1 MENVPCTMKAW
12 IYGQH
17 GKPEDVLKLKSD
29 VVVPDLME
37 DQVLVK
43 VMASGLNPV
52 DNKRMIGIFV
62 QAECPFPTVPGYNVA
77 GVVMKVRS
85 QVKNLKVGDEVYG
98 NIYEKALDH
107 PKQYGTL
114 AEYTAVEERLLA
126 PKPKNL
132 SFAEAASLSVA
143 IRTAYEGLQRCEFT
157 AGQSILVLGGAGGV
171 GSMVI
176 QLAKHVFGA
185 SRVVATA
192 STGKLELLRNL
203 GADLAVDYTKEN
215 FEDLPEKFDVVYDCV
230 DKILGQC
237 EKAVKA
243 MKEGGKVV
251 IVIAAVTVP
260 AFVFIVTSNGPDLE
274 KLNPYLESGK
284 VKLLLIPKASI
295 LSLKHLKD
303 LHMLTLAELPEKLSY
318 IQSNKIINL
327 NAISIYM
334 YTDKNII
341 ERFTTVTKEL
351 PYVTNWFHIIIS

>member
-12 IYGQH
+12 IYGH

-29 VVVPDLME
+29 VVVPELKE

-52 DNKRMIGIFV
+52 DNKRMLGIFV
-62 QAECPFPTVPGYNVA
+62 QAECPFPLIPGYDVA
-77 GVVMKVRS
+77 GVVVKVGS

-98 NIYEKALDH
+98 NIHEKALDH

-114 AEYTAVEERLLA
+114 AEYTAVEELPNPRVSALLRLLHCRSPSEQLTKA
-126 PKPKNL
+126 FNDASSPPVNPFL
-132 SFAEAASLSVA
+132 CWEARVELAAWSF
-143 IRTAYEGLQRCEFT
+143 RY
-157 AGQSILVLGGAGGV
+157 
-171 GSMVI
+171 
-176 QLAKHVFGA
+176 LAKHVFGA

-230 DKILGQC
+230 GQC
-237 EKAVKA
+237 ERAVKA

-251 IVIAAVTVP
+251 IVIGAVTVP
-260 AFVFIVTSNGPDLE
+260 AFVFIVTSNGADLE

-284 VKLLLIPKASI
+284 VKAVIDPNGIYPFSQ
-295 LSLKHLKD
+295 
-303 LHMLTLAELPEKLSY
+303 TLEGLAYVDTGRVAGKVVIYP
-318 IQSNKIINL
+318 IQQDN
-327 NAISIYM
+327 
-334 YTDKNII
+334 
-341 ERFTTVTKEL
+341 
-351 PYVTNWFHIIIS
+351 

>member
-1 MENVPCTMKAW
+1 MENVPCAMKAW

-29 VVVPDLME
+29 VVVPELKE
-37 DQVLVK
+37 DHVLVK
-43 VMASGLNPV
+43 VMASGLNPA
-52 DNKRMIGIFV
+52 DNKRMLGIFV
-62 QAECPFPTVPGYNVA
+62 QAECPFPTVPGYDVA
-77 GVVMKVRS
+77 GVVVKVGS

-98 NIYEKALDH
+98 NIHEKALDH

-132 SFAEAASLSVA
+132 SFAEAASLPVA
-143 IRTAYEGLQRCEFT
+143 IGTAYEGLQRCEFT

-176 QLAKHVFGA
+176 QVRLCHHYQMIVLPLWYAKFVLLDQLAKHVFGA

-230 DKILGQC
+230 GQC
-237 EKAVKA
+237 ERAVKA

-251 IVIAAVTVP
+251 TVSGAVTVP
-260 AFVFIVTSNGPDLE
+260 AFKFIVTSNGADLE

-284 VKLLLIPKASI
+284 VKAIIDPKGIYPFSQ
-295 LSLKHLKD
+295 
-303 LHMLTLAELPEKLSY
+303 TLEGLAYVDTGRVAGKVVIHP
-318 IQSNKIINL
+318 IQQDN
-327 NAISIYM
+327 
-334 YTDKNII
+334 
-341 ERFTTVTKEL
+341 
-351 PYVTNWFHIIIS
+351 

>member
-29 VVVPDLME
+29 VVVPELKE

-52 DNKRMIGIFV
+52 DNKRMLGIFV
-62 QAECPFPTVPGYNVA
+62 QAECPFPTVPGYDVA
-77 GVVMKVRS
+77 GVVVKVGS

-98 NIYEKALDH
+98 NIHEKALDH

-132 SFAEAASLSVA
+132 SFTEAASLPVA
-143 IRTAYEGLQRCEFT
+143 IGTAYEGLQRCEFT

-230 DKILGQC
+230 GQC
-237 EKAVKA
+237 ERAVKA

-251 IVIAAVTVP
+251 IVIGAVTVP
-260 AFVFIVTSNGPDLE
+260 AFVFIVTSNGADLE

-284 VKLLLIPKASI
+284 VKAVIDPNGIYPFS
-295 LSLKHLKD
+295 
-303 LHMLTLAELPEKLSY
+303 LTLEGLAYVDTGRVAGKVVIYP
-318 IQSNKIINL
+318 IQQDN
-327 NAISIYM
+327 
-334 YTDKNII
+334 
-341 ERFTTVTKEL
+341 
-351 PYVTNWFHIIIS
+351 

>member
-29 VVVPDLME
+29 VVVPELKE

-62 QAECPFPTVPGYNVA
+62 HAECPFPTVPGYDVA
-77 GVVMKVRS
+77 GVVVKVGS

-98 NIYEKALDH
+98 NIHEKALDH

-114 AEYTAVEERLLA
+114 AEYTAVEELLLA

-132 SFAEAASLSVA
+132 SFAEAASLPVA
-143 IRTAYEGLQRCEFT
+143 IGTAYEGLQRCEFT

-203 GADLAVDYTKEN
+203 GADLVVDYTKEN

-230 DKILGQC
+230 EQC
-237 EKAVKA
+237 ERAVKA

-251 IVIAAVTVP
+251 TVSGAVTVP
-260 AFVFIVTSNGPDLE
+260 AFKFIVTSNGADFE
-274 KLNPYLESGK
+274 KLNPYLESGQVKAIIDPKGIYPFSQTLEGLAYVDTGRVAGK
-284 VKLLLIPKASI
+284 VVIHP
-295 LSLKHLKD
+295 
-303 LHMLTLAELPEKLSY
+303 
-318 IQSNKIINL
+318 IQQDN
-327 NAISIYM
+327 
-334 YTDKNII
+334 
-341 ERFTTVTKEL
+341 
-351 PYVTNWFHIIIS
+351 

>member
-1 MENVPCTMKAW
+1 METVPCTMKAW
-12 IYGQH
+12 IYEQH

-29 VVVPDLME
+29 VVVPELKE

-52 DNKRMIGIFV
+52 DNKRMLGIFV
-62 QAECPFPTVPGYNVA
+62 QAECPFPTVPGYDVA
-77 GVVMKVRS
+77 GVVVKVGS

-98 NIYEKALDH
+98 NIHEKALDH

-132 SFAEAASLSVA
+132 SFAEAALLPVA
-143 IRTAYEGLQRCEFT
+143 IGTAYEGLQRCEFT

-171 GSMVI
+171 GSMAI

-230 DKILGQC
+230 GQC
-237 EKAVKA
+237 ERAVKA

-251 IVIAAVTVP
+251 IVIGAVTVP
-260 AFVFIVTSNGPDLE
+260 AFVFIVTSNGADLE

-284 VKLLLIPKASI
+284 VKAVIDPNGIYPFSQ
-295 LSLKHLKD
+295 
-303 LHMLTLAELPEKLSY
+303 TLEGLAYVDTGRVAGKVVIYP
-318 IQSNKIINL
+318 IQQDN
-327 NAISIYM
+327 
-334 YTDKNII
+334 
-341 ERFTTVTKEL
+341 
-351 PYVTNWFHIIIS
+351 

>member
-1 MENVPCTMKAW
+1 MENVPYTMKAW

-29 VVVPDLME
+29 VVVPELKE

-52 DNKRMIGIFV
+52 DNKRMLGIFV
-62 QAECPFPTVPGYNVA
+62 QAECPFPTVPGYDVA
-77 GVVMKVRS
+77 GVVVKVGS

-98 NIYEKALDH
+98 NIHEKALDH

-132 SFAEAASLSVA
+132 SFAEAASLP
-143 IRTAYEGLQRCEFT
+143 FT
-157 AGQSILVLGGAGGV
+157 AGQSILVLGGADGV

-215 FEDLPEKFDVVYDCV
+215 FEDLPEKFDVVYDSV
-230 DKILGQC
+230 EQC
-237 EKAVKA
+237 ERAVKA
-243 MKEGGKVV
+243 MKEGGEVV
-251 IVIAAVTVP
+251 IVIGAVTVP
-260 AFVFIVTSNGPDLE
+260 AFVFIVTSNGADLE

-284 VKLLLIPKASI
+284 VKAVIDPNGIYPFSQ
-295 LSLKHLKD
+295 
-303 LHMLTLAELPEKLSY
+303 TLEGLAYVDTGRVAGKVVIYP
-318 IQSNKIINL
+318 IQQDN
-327 NAISIYM
+327 
-334 YTDKNII
+334 
-341 ERFTTVTKEL
+341 
-351 PYVTNWFHIIIS
+351 

>member
-29 VVVPDLME
+29 VVVPELKE

-62 QAECPFPTVPGYNVA
+62 HAECPFSTVPGYDVA
-77 GVVMKVRS
+77 GVVVKVGS
-85 QVKNLKVGDEVYG
+85 QVKNLKVGYEVYG
-98 NIYEKALDH
+98 NIHEKALDH

-132 SFAEAASLSVA
+132 SFAEAASLPA
-143 IRTAYEGLQRCEFT
+143 KAFND
-157 AGQSILVLGGAGGV
+157 AGAGGV

-215 FEDLPEKFDVVYDCV
+215 LEDLPEKFDVVYNCV
-230 DKILGQC
+230 GQC
-237 EKAVKA
+237 ERAVKA

-251 IVIAAVTVP
+251 TVSGAVTVP
-260 AFVFIVTSNGPDLE
+260 AFKFIVTSNGADLE
-274 KLNPYLESGK
+274 KLNPYLESGQVKAIIDPKGIYPFSQTLEGLAYVDTGRVAGK
-284 VKLLLIPKASI
+284 VVIYP
-295 LSLKHLKD
+295 
-303 LHMLTLAELPEKLSY
+303 
-318 IQSNKIINL
+318 IQQDN
-327 NAISIYM
+327 
-334 YTDKNII
+334 
-341 ERFTTVTKEL
+341 
-351 PYVTNWFHIIIS
+351 

>member
-29 VVVPDLME
+29 VVVPELKE

-52 DNKRMIGIFV
+52 DNKRMLGIFV
-62 QAECPFPTVPGYNVA
+62 QAECPFPTVPGYDVA
-77 GVVMKVRS
+77 GVVVKVGS

-98 NIYEKALDH
+98 NIHEKALDH

-132 SFAEAASLSVA
+132 SFAEAASLPVA
-143 IRTAYEGLQRCEFT
+143 IGTAYEGLQRCEFT

-230 DKILGQC
+230 GQC
-237 EKAVKA
+237 ERAVKA

-251 IVIAAVTVP
+251 IVIGAVTVP
-260 AFVFIVTSNGPDLE
+260 AFVFIVTSNGADLE

-284 VKLLLIPKASI
+284 VKAVIDPNGIYPFSQ
-295 LSLKHLKD
+295 
-303 LHMLTLAELPEKLSY
+303 TLEGLAYVDTGRVAGKVVIYP
-318 IQSNKIINL
+318 IQQDN
-327 NAISIYM
+327 
-334 YTDKNII
+334 
-341 ERFTTVTKEL
+341 
-351 PYVTNWFHIIIS
+351 

>member
-29 VVVPDLME
+29 VVVPELKE

-62 QAECPFPTVPGYNVA
+62 HAECPLPTVPGYDVA
-77 GVVMKVRS
+77 GVVVKVGS

-98 NIYEKALDH
+98 NIHEKALDH

-132 SFAEAASLSVA
+132 SFAEAASLPVA
-143 IRTAYEGLQRCEFT
+143 IGTAYEGLQRCEFT
-157 AGQSILVLGGAGGV
+157 AGQSILVLGGAGAV

-230 DKILGQC
+230 GQC
-237 EKAVKA
+237 ERAVKA

-251 IVIAAVTVP
+251 TVSGAVTVP
-260 AFVFIVTSNGPDLE
+260 AFKFIVTSNGADLE
-274 KLNPYLESGK
+274 KLNPYLESGQVKAIIDPKGIYPFSQTLEGLAYVDTGRVAGK
-284 VKLLLIPKASI
+284 VVIHP
-295 LSLKHLKD
+295 
-303 LHMLTLAELPEKLSY
+303 
-318 IQSNKIINL
+318 IQQDN
-327 NAISIYM
+327 
-334 YTDKNII
+334 
-341 ERFTTVTKEL
+341 
-351 PYVTNWFHIIIS
+351 